1 MKKQVL
7 FFLLML
13 TSMLAKAEKVLID
26 GIWFN
31 LNPQE
36 CIAEVTWGSS
46 KYASTYSGEIKIPE
60 KVTYKQIDYAVS
72 TIGEYAFHGDVN
84 LSSVNIPNS
93 VTSIG
98 DNAFYGC
105 TGLTSV
111 ILPNSIK
118 TIGNEAFR
126 GSSITAID
134 IPNSVISIGKYVFAY
149 CLNLSSVT
157 ISNSVLTINDYTFSG
172 CEKLLTVLIPES
184 VMSIGDGAFERTGL
198 TAIVLPDNVTSI
210 GLSAFSGCSNLIS
223 VILGNGVK
231 TIEGYAFH
239 SCYKLTSITIPNN
252 IISIGNYTF
261 CRCTGIT
268 TINIGKN
275 VTRVG
280 EGAFNGCTSIVD
292 CFCYGDKVP
301 TAVYN
306 AFNNS
311 NVMNATL
318 HVKDSLIEMYQNSTP
333 WNYFKDIEKMS
344 KCIKPTIT
352 LLANG
357 KIKVESATEG
367 ATCVTNITA
376 SNAESLT
383 DGEICLNTPLTVYT
397 VTAYTTKEGYDDSE
411 VATAT
416 FRYEETEGDMNG
428 DGQVNVSDVVQ
439 LVNTILSK

>member
-93 VTSIG
+93 VTSI
-98 DNAFYGC
+98 
-105 TGLTSV
+105 
-111 ILPNSIK
+111 
-118 TIGNEAFR
+118 
-126 GSSITAID
+126 
-134 IPNSVISIGKYVFAY
+134 
-149 CLNLSSVT
+149 
-157 ISNSVLTINDYTFSG
+157 
-172 CEKLLTVLIPES
+172 
-184 VMSIGDGAFERTGL
+184 
-198 TAIVLPDNVTSI
+198 
-210 GLSAFSGCSNLIS
+210 
-223 VILGNGVK
+223 
-231 TIEGYAFH
+231 
-239 SCYKLTSITIPNN
+239 
-252 IISIGNYTF
+252 
-261 CRCTGIT
+261 
-268 TINIGKN
+268 
-275 VTRVG
+275 G